1 MDSWFVTGETRRLAL
16 PGGHWIEVKEC
27 LTWGEQRQLETAAI
41 RAQVA
46 LERGEPSLVI
56 DLKRHAVMRLLLYLV
71 DWSLTL
77 PDGRPAPIDEETLE
91 KLHPTKAQLLQ
102 EALDRHVAEMEAAVR
117 EALSPSPSPSP
128 APASAPGVGGAAIG
142 AGDATVTSF
151 PGPGPGS
158 GSGPV
163 PGTGAVPGP
172 GHGPGW

>member
-117 EALSPSPSPSP
+117 EALSSSPSP
-128 APASAPGVGGAAIG
+128 APASAPGVDGVG
-142 AGDATVTSF
+142 AGAGGATVTSF
-151 PGPGPGS
+151 PGPGS
-158 GSGPV
+158 DSGPV

-172 GHGPGW
+172 GPGPGW

>member
-117 EALSPSPSPSP
+117 EALSSSPS
-128 APASAPGVGGAAIG
+128 PASAPGGGGDG
-142 AGDATVTSF
+142 AATVTPF
-151 PGPGPGS
+151 PGPGS